1 MRTKKRREPKFVTRK
16 YSRAY
21 MLKYGDVYIEDLLRD
36 DGDGEWICED
46 GHRSE
51 RAMMRCPYCTEYYRR
66 MDELNEAFD
75 ERGNRIE
82 K

>member
-21 MLKYGDVYIEDLLRD
+21 MLKYGDVYIEDLLK
-36 DGDGEWICED
+36 GTDGEWICED
-46 GHRSE
+46 NHSTE
-51 RAMMRCPYCTEYYRR
+51 KAVMRCPYCTEYYRR
-66 MDELNEAFD
+66 MDELNETFD